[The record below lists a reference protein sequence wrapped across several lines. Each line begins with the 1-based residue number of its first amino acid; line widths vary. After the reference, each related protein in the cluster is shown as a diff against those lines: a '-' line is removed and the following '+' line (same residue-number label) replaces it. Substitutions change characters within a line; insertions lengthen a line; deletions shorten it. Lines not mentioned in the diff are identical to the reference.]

1 MLKYFNTLHWK
12 MIHILFIISFYLL
25 LIQISNKITAQC
37 HVFYQSFRYDPKNDR
52 SVYVY
57 GNVFGRMNYS
67 GYGYDSGLG
76 MVINSD
82 TVWSVKGSI

>member
-1 MLKYFNTLHWK
+1 
-12 MIHILFIISFYLL
+12 
-25 LIQISNKITAQC
+25 
-37 HVFYQSFRYDPKNDR
+37 
-52 SVYVY
+52 
-57 GNVFGRMNYS
+57 MNYS